1 MSALVVLPTFQEAGN
16 VEVAIR
22 AIRAAAPD
30 VHVLVV
36 DDASPDGT
44 AAIAERVGA
53 EVGQVDI
60 LRRDGKHGLGRAYRA
75 GFGWGM
81 DRGFDVLVS
90 MDADLSHDAAALP
103 LLLAASAT
111 ADVVVGSRYVPGGTI
126 PDWSFHRRA
135 LSRWGNRY
143 ADAVL
148 RLGVRDATSGFR
160 AYRTEAL
167 RHLDLDRLSAD
178 GYGFQI
184 EMVYRLVRQGG
195 RAAEVPIHFVDRRV
209 GKSKMSGRI
218 IVEAFA
224 LVTGW
229 AAMDVLHRFR
239 R

>member
-1 MSALVVLPTFQEAGN
+1 MLPTFQEAGN